1 VQFCSELRG
10 EQHWEE
16 NENDCEEFHGNL
28 FCIVW

>member
-28 FCIVW
+28 FLML